1 MLHKGVQH
9 LFLLFSLSGPP
20 TAWAMDP
27 STYRAAD
34 PAAPVVTAGSLLGS
48 ERFWPYR
55 VALRSDFTPPGGAAP
70 LPAGTMGIL
79 VRVEDS
85 GRARIHFGRDGRHE
99 LPVERTNLVEEAN
112 RVRAGEEQKIAPNLV
127 HMIGTR
133 LVDTEGPVLR
143 AFDFSRVYEPER
155 FVAVFADPS
164 SEDFEALVAALA
176 PLRAT
181 PGTMTV
187 LFPQGEHPDPPL
199 RERLRALGWPVP
211 FLRDEYGEGYTRS
224 LRPDDAPQ
232 PALMLLTPEGRVLL
246 DQPFGGSAT
255 VAALRKALGAEA
267 PPAGTAAAAG
277 PR

>member
-1 MLHKGVQH
+1 MLHKGFRH
-9 LFLLFSLSGPP
+9 FILLCALVAPSAAGA
-20 TAWAMDP
+20 TDP
-27 STYRAAD
+27 STFRAAD
-34 PAAPVVTAGSLLGS
+34 PAAPAVTAGNLLES

-55 VALRSDFTPPGGAAP
+55 VALRSEFTPAGAAAP
-70 LPAGTMGIL
+70 LPAGSTGIL
-79 VRVEDS
+79 VRAEDS
-85 GRARIHFGRDGRHE
+85 GRARIHFGRDGCHE
-99 LPVERTNLVEEAN
+99 VPVERTNVVEAAN
-112 RVRAGEEQKIAPNLV
+112 RIRAGEEQKIAPNFV

-143 AFDFSRVYEPER
+143 AFDLSRVYEPER

-232 PALMLLTPEGRVLL
+232 PTLMLLTPEGRMLL
-246 DQPFGGSAT
+246 DQPFAGSAT
-255 VAALRKALGAEA
+255 VAALRQALGPLA
-267 PPAGTAAAAG
+267 PSAGAAAAAK